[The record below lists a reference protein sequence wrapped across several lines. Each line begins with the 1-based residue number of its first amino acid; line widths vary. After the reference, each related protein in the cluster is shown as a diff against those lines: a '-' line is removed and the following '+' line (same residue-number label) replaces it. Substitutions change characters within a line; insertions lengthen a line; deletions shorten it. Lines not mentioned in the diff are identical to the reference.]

1 MLKVK
6 PHWNTRIGRDVILVA
21 AIQLAEQPGGWVR
34 LTRAAIAKRAH
45 CSPGLVSAHLGS
57 MESLKGKLVKVAIK
71 QENFDILIQALM
83 AQDREACKMR
93 PLLKQKA
100 LSHIPSGV

>member
-1 MLKVK
+1 MQAMK

-21 AIQLAEQPGGWVR
+21 AIQIAEQPGGWVR
-34 LTRAAIAKRAH
+34 LTRASIAKRAK

-57 MESLKGKLVKVAIK
+57 MDSLRASLVRVSIK

-83 AQDREACKMR
+83 AQNPEACKMR